1 MADRALSMAQ
11 ENAPWRAGTAWWV
24 TGIQAAVL
32 IVIGLYLLLAPASAG
47 NLILQ
52 LIALVLLIQSALQI
66 AANFRAGPRGANP
79 YEMLQA
85 GVGATVG
92 LLIFLR
98 GFLVPTLDGNSARV
112 ILSLGLLAYAI
123 VGLVSV
129 LLNHGEGD
137 AWMSAVFSSALVL
150 ILALVLLT
158 SSDSNA
164 LDRLALLGWVAV
176 IGGAVLLVVAW
187 MAHKRQTA

>member
-1 MADRALSMAQ
+1 MAQ

-32 IVIGLYLLLAPASAG
+32 VVIGLYFLLAPASAG
-47 NLILQ
+47 GLLLQ
-52 LIALVLLIQSALQI
+52 LISLVLLIHSAMQI
-66 AANFRAGPRGANP
+66 VANFRAGPGGASP

-85 GVGATVG
+85 GVGVTVG
-92 LLIFLR
+92 LLIFFR
-98 GFLVPTLDGNSARV
+98 GLLVPTLDGNSARI

-123 VGLVSV
+123 VGLTSV
-129 LLNHGEGD
+129 LLERGEGD
-137 AWMSAVFSSALVL
+137 AWMSPVLSAVLVI

-164 LDRLALLGWVAV
+164 MDRLSLVGWIAV
-176 IGGAVLLVVAW
+176 IGGVVLLVVAW